1 MMKQPFHV
9 VAQMVLGNPL
19 VELTLSALPE
29 PIRGE
34 LQELRRMVLAGELT
48 MRSRERHEGDVDGEK
63 VRGVGICQ
71 GAVHSGSVRGV
82 NLLLGDV
89 HGGTVRGVNVIRGA
103 VTGGSLTAVNLL
115 LGTVRGGS
123 LRAFNAVVGDIHG
136 GELAKT
142 NLVVGHVHGGTVET
156 HLLVGDIYGGEV
168 SASTHLGT
176 RRTGD
181 ADRDGPGAPS
191 DTSGDASAVAQD
203 TDAAGEKTP
212 PNRGS
217 EDTAPERREGAGGDT
232 DADSGRDSEQA

>member
-1 MMKQPFHV
+1 MKQPFHV

-48 MRSRERHEGDVDGEK
+48 CRSRERHVGDVDGET
-63 VRGVGICQ
+63 VRGVGVCQ
-71 GAVHSGSVRGV
+71 GAVRCGSVRGL

-136 GELAKT
+136 GELSKV

-168 SASTHLGT
+168 TASTHLGT
-176 RRTGD
+176 RRTGGED
-181 ADRDGPGAPS
+181 AGGPQQPTGAR
-191 DTSGDASAVAQD
+191 GDASAATND
-203 TDAAGEKTP
+203 TDEAGERP
-212 PNRGS
+212 PAPRGT
-217 EDTAPERREGAGGDT
+217 EDPSPDQREGNGGDA
-232 DADSGRDSEQA
+232 DADTGRDSDEA